1 MKLQKKWTIIIL
13 FIILIAFAL
22 LHIILPSKNCFA
34 NTISGYTFDG
44 INNSNNE
51 FDGIEAD
58 ISYANPTLAAP
69 NDFSS
74 ENISLVDNDTFWVE
88 VGWVKDPNK
97 KVYSTEAFFE
107 NIVATQQ
114 VYYYPISQQ
123 THNYKVVFV
132 GRRADYNAVFRFYL
146 DNNLMYGAGLMGPQY
161 LRPEAKGEVY
171 NSTNRYSDMGPA
183 NISNLKLRYSGE
195 FSLWKNQYPTL
206 NTNVFTHPPY
216 RLIFFNLFYHF
227 ANNKE

>member
-1 MKLQKKWTIIIL
+1 MKKWIIIIL
-13 FIILIAFAL
+13 FIALITSAFLQITL
-22 LHIILPSKNCFA
+22 LSKNCFA
-34 NTISGYTFDG
+34 NTNSGYSFAG

-88 VGWVKDPNK
+88 VGWVKDPDK

-114 VYYYPISQQ
+114 VYYCPISQQ

-132 GRRADYNAVFRFYL
+132 GRRADYNTVFRFYL
-146 DNNLMYGAGLMGPQY
+146 DNNLMTGTGLMGPQY

-171 NSTNRYSDMGPA
+171 NSTNQYSDMGPA
-183 NISNLKLRYSGE
+183 NISNLKLRYLGE
-195 FSLWKNQYPTL
+195 FQLWRDQYPTL
-206 NTNVFTHPPY
+206 NTNAFTSSPY
-216 RLIFFNLFYHF
+216 RLIIFNFYYNF